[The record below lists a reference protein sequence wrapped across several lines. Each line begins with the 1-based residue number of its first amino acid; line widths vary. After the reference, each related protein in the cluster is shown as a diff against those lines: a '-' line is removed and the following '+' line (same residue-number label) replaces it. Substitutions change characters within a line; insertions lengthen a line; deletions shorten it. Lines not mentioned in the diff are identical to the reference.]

1 MDRSKTHSLRLQ
13 HQRLITAR
21 FEAFVEANL
30 GIHPARRVGDKI
42 GTSARSLSAAC
53 RECLGISP
61 KQYVLRRHLDL
72 ARQALQA
79 DNCRLVIEVATRF
92 GFFELSRF
100 STKYRKYTANCRRRH
115 YIEGAATQPRPG
127 NATAGW
133 SVGPMPRLL
142 GRALV
147 MPDVAVGQQSSRPA
161 AVARASPRSVCS
173 QIDLSGIT
181 KAGIR
186 R

>member
-1 MDRSKTHSLRLQ
+1 MLPLMDRSKTHSLRLQ

-30 GIHPARRVGDKI
+30 GIHSVARRAGDKI

-79 DNCRLVIEVATRF
+79 DNCRRVTEVATRF

-100 STKYRKYTANCRRRH
+100 STKYRELYGELPSETLRRRSLVAATPGNASANCRLDRCPGSW
-115 YIEGAATQPRPG
+115 EGVG
-127 NATAGW
+127 NA
-133 SVGPMPRLL
+133 
-142 GRALV
+142 
-147 MPDVAVGQQSSRPA
+147 
-161 AVARASPRSVCS
+161 
-173 QIDLSGIT
+173 
-181 KAGIR
+181 
-186 R
+186 